1 MSWTPGCVERR
12 IEKQFMTERPAQE
25 FHIAITD
32 PSRSLIEQLES
43 ATDLGRQQLKQAVDK
58 GVLWLER
65 GKTTRRLR
73 RIKSP
78 LKTGDTLHFYY
89 NAEVLAQVVE
99 PAQLISDQGDYSVWY
114 KPFGMHSQ
122 GSKWGDHTTVTR
134 SVEKQTQRTAFLIH
148 RLDRAAT
155 GLMLIAHKKTTAAL
169 LAALF
174 AERRIEKR
182 YLAIVEG
189 LYPALGN
196 SVTLD
201 TPIDGKPSISHV
213 QTLEQDTRNNRSL
226 LGVHIETGRKHQIRR
241 HLAESG
247 YPIVGD
253 RLHGN
258 ATDSDT
264 DNLQLCS
271 YSAKFICPVSG
282 QTQHFTLPDTF
293 KPSL

>member
-1 MSWTPGCVERR
+1 
-12 IEKQFMTERPAQE
+12 MTDNPAQE
-25 FHIAITD
+25 FHIDIVD
-32 PSRSLIEQLES
+32 PALSLIDQLVS
-43 ATDLGRQQLKQAVDK
+43 ATGLGRQQLKQAVDK

-78 LKTGDTLHFYY
+78 LNTGDTLHFYY
-89 NAEVLAQVVE
+89 SAEVLVQTVE
-99 PAQLISDQGDYSVWY
+99 PAQLISDRGDYSVWY

-122 GSKWGDHTTVTR
+122 GSKWGDHTTITR

-174 AERRIEKR
+174 AERKIDKR

-189 LYPALGN
+189 LYPAL
-196 SVTLD
+196 D
-201 TPIDGKPSISHV
+201 TPTTIDHPIDDKPSISHV
-213 QTLEQDTRNNRSL
+213 QTLAQDSTRHRSL
-226 LGVHIETGRKHQIRR
+226 VDVKIETGRKHQIRR

-258 ATDSDT
+258 ATEHSD

-271 YSAKFICPVSG
+271 YSLAFACPV
-282 QTQHFTLPDTF
+282 TAEPLYVTLPD
-293 KPSL
+293 PLRPAL

>member
-1 MSWTPGCVERR
+1 
-12 IEKQFMTERPAQE
+12 MTDSTAQE
-25 FHIAITD
+25 FHIDIVD
-32 PSRSLIEQLES
+32 PTLSLIDQLVN
-43 ATDLGRQQLKQAVDK
+43 ATDLGRQQLKQAVDQ

-73 RIKSP
+73 RIKST

-89 NAEVLAQVVE
+89 NPEVLAQVVE

-122 GSKWGDHTTVTR
+122 GSKWGDHTTITR

-155 GLMLIAHKKTTAAL
+155 GLMLIAHKKTTAAA
-169 LAALF
+169 LAKLF
-174 AERRIEKR
+174 SERQIEKR
-182 YLAIVEG
+182 YQAIVEG
-189 LYPALGN
+189 IYPG
-196 SVTLD
+196 VEEPITLD
-201 TPIDGKPSISHV
+201 SPIDDKPSVSHV
-213 QTLEQDTRNNRSL
+213 RTLKQSKASNRSL
-226 LGVHIETGRKHQIRR
+226 VEVNIETGRKHQIRR

-258 ATDSDT
+258 ATDRDS

-271 YSAKFICPVSG
+271 FSAKFVCPISG
-282 QTQHFTLPDTF
+282 KEQHFVLPDR
-293 KPSL
+293 LLLNL